1 MMKVPLVDW
10 RSQYGVIRSKIRGA
24 IEESLSVIPWK
35 PLPTVS
41 LLVFMP
47 DESFFQT
54 IIDNSE
60 LVSAWLET

>member
-10 RSQYGVIRSKIRGA
+10 RSQYGVTRSKIRGA

-41 LLVFMP
+41 LLVY
-47 DESFFQT
+47 
-54 IIDNSE
+54 
-60 LVSAWLET
+60 A